1 MSKVNRIF
9 RAAVVCAVA
18 AAGMVTLSAAP
29 ATADQPCSW
38 RKQQLYFYGEK
49 DANFGGSGIVT
60 LLNCHPSKTK
70 ASIDV
75 KAGFD
80 PACKNIPFGQTRTF
94 EYNRLKGIASYR
106 APKWC

>member
-1 MSKVNRIF
+1 MGHMKRL
-9 RAAVVCAVA
+9 ATAVLSLAMT
-18 AAGMVTLSAAP
+18 AGFLTLAAAP
-29 ATADQPCSW
+29 ASADTPCSW
-38 RKQQLYFYGEK
+38 RQQKLYFMGEK

-60 LLNCHPSKTK
+60 LLNCHANKRK

-75 KAGFD
+75 ARGFD
-80 PACKNIPFGQTRTF
+80 PDCKNIPFGETRSF